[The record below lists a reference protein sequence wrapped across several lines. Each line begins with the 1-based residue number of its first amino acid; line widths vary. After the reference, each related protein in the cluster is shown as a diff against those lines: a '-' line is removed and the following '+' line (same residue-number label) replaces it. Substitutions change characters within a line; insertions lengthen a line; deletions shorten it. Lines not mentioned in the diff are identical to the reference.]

1 MVNIMRSLVIV
12 CGLNGKVVKNMN
24 METSACH
31 ETMQQEFNQASQ
43 EEINKNSTKSEK
55 RILKSLLNN
64 EKQFVQCQRRIS
76 IHLKKLNE
84 ILSHMDSEVVKYR
97 ALMKLKN
104 QRLYEQPSPQ
114 DLADTRLWWYREI
127 QNELTV
133 FRYYSNYSL
142 KLLCEEHGR

>member
-1 MVNIMRSLVIV
+1 MD
-12 CGLNGKVVKNMN
+12 

-31 ETMQQEFNQASQ
+31 ETIQQEQEFNKATQQ
-43 EEINKNSTKSEK
+43 EGNQNEK
-55 RILKSLLNN
+55 RLSKSLTNN
-64 EKQFVQCQRRIS
+64 ERQFVQCQRRIS
-76 IHLKKLNE
+76 VHLKKLNE
-84 ILSHMDSEVVKYR
+84 LLSHMDSEVVKYR

-127 QNELTV
+127 QNELTI
-133 FRYYSNYSL
+133 FRYYSNFSL